1 MIEVKGLNKRYQGV
15 HALRDL
21 DVSVDA
27 GAIGLL
33 GPNGAGKSTFIKS
46 LMGLVS
52 YQTGSIK
59 VLGLD
64 ARRQAR
70 EIRQKIGYM
79 PEDDCFLPHLKG
91 VEAIRYMGEL
101 AGLPTS
107 GALGRAHEVCD
118 FVGLGE
124 ERYREMHTYSMGMR
138 QKAKLAQ
145 ALTHDPDILILD
157 EPSNGLA
164 PASRER
170 MLELIE
176 YLRKE
181 HGKTILL
188 STHLLHDVEQICDH
202 VVILG
207 GGRKL
212 LQGDIAELTKSRDD
226 CVNLTVQGDRQ
237 TFSAALEAEGMTVE
251 QLKHDNMK
259 VRGTEAARLSMAV
272 AARSDD
278 AVIRRLRPERSS
290 LENVFLAAIEGRTPT
305 ADEHLT
311 DKPMS
316 KPTESSDQATSP
328 NSAVSSRPPDAEPP
342 SSVTNDR

>member
-15 HALRDL
+15 HALHDL
-21 DVSVDA
+21 DVSVQA

-33 GPNGAGKSTFIKS
+33 GPNGAGKSTFIKT

-64 ARRQAR
+64 AKQQAR

-101 AGLPTS
+101 AGLPAN

-145 ALTHDPDILILD
+145 ALTHDPEILILD

-176 YLRKE
+176 YLRNE

-226 CVNLTVQGDRQ
+226 CVNLMVQGDREA
-237 TFSAALEAEGMTVE
+237 FAAALEARGMTVE
-251 QLKHDNMK
+251 LLKHDDMK
-259 VRGTEAARLSMAV
+259 VRGAAAAKTAMAV
-272 AARSDD
+272 AAESGS

-290 LENVFLAAIEGRTPT
+290 LENVFLAAVDGRTPQ
-305 ADEHLT
+305 ANEQMT
-311 DKPMS
+311 DAQMS
-316 KPTESSDQATSP
+316 T
-328 NSAVSSRPPDAEPP
+328 VSNPPDLPKSPDPP
-342 SSVTNDR
+342 KTPGEGDDIEGAAANE